1 MKTHMNN
8 ISERSLKTIKR
19 YHKGSIHNC
28 FRLIL
33 QCISV
38 FFYVLHFGP
47 KNSPEKINAELR
59 NDLSIEC
66 LRMLVINDGFS
77 RVNIFKSL

>member
-19 YHKGSIHNC
+19 YHKCSIHKC

-33 QCISV
+33 QGISV
-38 FFYVLHFGP
+38 FFHVLHFGP
-47 KNSPEKINAELR
+47 KNSPGKINAELR
-59 NDLSIEC
+59 NDLPIEC
-66 LRMLVINDGFS
+66 LRMLVINDGFQG
-77 RVNIFKSL
+77 